1 MINGEHKLQDI
12 FLNHVRKEKI
22 PVTIFLING
31 TRLRGTITGFD
42 KFAITLKHDVQ
53 QLVYKH
59 AVSTI
64 SPEKNINLRTDS
76 SN

>member
-1 MINGEHKLQDI
+1 MSNGEHKLQDI